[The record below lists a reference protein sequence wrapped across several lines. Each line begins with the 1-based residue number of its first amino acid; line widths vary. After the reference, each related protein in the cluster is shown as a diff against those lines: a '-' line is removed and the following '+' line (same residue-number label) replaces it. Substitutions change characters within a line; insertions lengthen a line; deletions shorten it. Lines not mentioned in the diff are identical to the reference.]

1 MTASDFTLTLVTDKT
16 PKEAFN
22 AINNVRGWWTEEL
35 EGSSQNLND
44 EFTVR
49 FFDDIHVSTQ
59 RLVEVV
65 PDKKVVWLVTKS
77 KLTFLKNQTEWTG
90 TKVSFEIAKKNGK
103 TEIRFIHHG
112 LVPEI
117 ECYKDC
123 TGGWNQYI
131 GSLDKLLTTGKG
143 KPELKP
149 A

>member
-1 MTASDFTLTLVTDKT
+1 
-16 PKEAFN
+16 
-22 AINNVRGWWTEEL
+22 
-35 EGSSQNLND
+35 
-44 EFTVR
+44 
-49 FFDDIHVSTQ
+49 
-59 RLVEVV
+59 LVEVV

-90 TKVSFEIAKKNGK
+90 TKISFEIAAKNGK
-103 TEIRFIHHG
+103 TAIRFIHHG

-131 GSLDKLLTTGKG
+131 GSLDKLITTGKG